1 MMNETLQTDNIS
13 NENGIPVLRIPR
25 VGRSISLNLFGEVT
39 QNKKNLADY
48 FIVPPF
54 SILNASSKEWQQ
66 RKKLW
71 VHRINDK
78 AQMRQNTLRNT
89 TSKTTTERLGY
100 DLGKQFMGIKGDT
113 TSILDP
119 VLSEVLLHWFSEE
132 NHNVFDPFAGDA
144 VFGFVSAYKN
154 RLFEGIEL
162 RQEQVNF
169 NQTLIDELNTGAK
182 YICDDALNIKSHFE
196 KESKDFMFTCPPYAD
211 LEVYS
216 DLENDL
222 STMTYE
228 QFFETIEKVLID
240 CYSILKENRFACIVI
255 GEVRHKTTGCYIGLV
270 PKIIGIMERAGF
282 NYYNEIILQTPVGNL
297 MMRAGRYMN
306 QNRKVGK
313 QHQNVLVFYKGN
325 PKNISKHFNKLKDGS
340 ENME

>member
-1 MMNETLQTDNIS
+1 MVSWGLETTNLSTENKINKYNKMMNKS
-13 NENGIPVLRIPR
+13 ENPKLTIPR

-39 QNKKNLADY
+39 QDKKNLSDY

-78 AQMRQNTLRNT
+78 AQARSNVLRNY
-89 TSKTTTERLGY
+89 TEAGV
-100 DLGKQFMGIKGDT
+100 KFMGIKGDT

-144 VFGFVSAYKN
+144 VFGFVSAYKD

-162 RQEQVNF
+162 RQEQVDF

-182 YICDDALNIKSHFE
+182 YICDDALNIKKHFE
-196 KESKDFMFTCPPYAD
+196 NE
-211 LEVYS
+211 
-216 DLENDL
+216 L

-240 CYSILKENRFACIVI
+240 CDSILKDNRFACIVI

-340 ENME
+340 

>member
-1 MMNETLQTDNIS
+1 MKNKNLWGEEIS
-13 NENGIPVLRIPR
+13 D
-25 VGRSISLNLFGEVT
+25 
-39 QNKKNLADY
+39 KKNLADY
-48 FIVPPF
+48 FIIPPF
-54 SILNASSKEWQQ
+54 SILNASSKKWQQ
-66 RKKLW
+66 RKKIW
-71 VHRINDK
+71 MHRINDK
-78 AQMRQNTLRNT
+78 AQARSNKLRVCGDIFAGH
-89 TSKTTTERLGY
+89 SY
-100 DLGKQFMGIKGDT
+100 DQAVKFMSIKGDT

-144 VFGFVSAYKN
+144 VFGYVSAYKN

-162 RQEQVNF
+162 RQEQVKF
-169 NQTLIDELNTGAK
+169 NQTLIDELNTNSK
-182 YICDDALNIKSHFE
+182 YICDDALNIKNHFE
-196 KESKDFMFTCPPYAD
+196 NESKDFMFTCPPYAD

-240 CYSILKENRFACIVI
+240 CYSILKYNRFACIVI
-255 GEVRHKTTGCYIGLV
+255 GEVRNRTTGCYIGLV
-270 PKIIGIMERAGF
+270 PNIIGIMERAGF
-282 NYYNEIILQTPVGNL
+282 YYYNEIILQTPIGNL
-297 MMRAGRYMN
+297 QMRAGTYMN

-325 PKNISKHFNKLKDGS
+325 PKNISKHFNKLKYGS

>member
-1 MMNETLQTDNIS
+1 MNNAEKPQLT
-13 NENGIPVLRIPR
+13 IPR
-25 VGRSISLNLFGEVT
+25 VGRSISLNLFGEVP
-39 QNKKNLADY
+39 QDKKNLADY

-78 AQMRQNTLRNT
+78 AQARSNKLTVQK
-89 TSKTTTERLGY
+89 SKGCPSLQKAI
-100 DLGKQFMGIKGDT
+100 DFMAIKGDT

-132 NHNVFDPFAGDA
+132 QHNVFDPFAGDA
-144 VFGFVSAYKN
+144 VFGFVSAYKERN
-154 RLFEGIEL
+154 FEGIEL

-182 YICDDALNIKSHFE
+182 YICDDALNITKHFE

-228 QFFETIEKVLID
+228 KFFETIEKVLID
-240 CYSILKENRFACIVI
+240 CYSILKENRFACVVI
-255 GEVRHKTTGCYIGLV
+255 GEVRHKITGCYIGLV

-282 NYYNEIILQTPVGNL
+282 NYYNEMILQTPVGNL

-306 QNRKVGK
+306 QTRKVGK
-313 QHQNVLVFYKGN
+313 QHQNVLIFYKGN
-325 PKNISKHFNKLKDGS
+325 PRNISKHFNKLKYVDTI
-340 ENME
+340 

>member
-1 MMNETLQTDNIS
+1 MINNA
-13 NENGIPVLRIPR
+13 ENPQLTIPR

-39 QNKKNLADY
+39 QDKKNLADY

-54 SILNASSKEWQQ
+54 SILNASSKEWQK

-71 VHRINDK
+71 AHRINDK
-78 AQMRQNTLRNT
+78 AQARSNVLRNW
-89 TSKTTTERLGY
+89 SGV
-100 DLGKQFMGIKGDT
+100 GVQFMSIKGDT

-132 NHNVFDPFAGDA
+132 NHNVFDPFAGDS

-182 YICDDALNIKSHFE
+182 YICDDALNITKHFE

-216 DLENDL
+216 NLENDL

-240 CYSILKENRFACIVI
+240 CFSILKENRFACIVI

>member
-1 MMNETLQTDNIS
+1 MNKD
-13 NENGIPVLRIPR
+13 
-25 VGRSISLNLFGEVT
+25 LFGE
-39 QNKKNLADY
+39 KIIDRKSLSDW

-54 SILNASSKEWQQ
+54 SILNSSTKEWQQ
-66 RKKLW
+66 KKKKW
-71 VHRINDK
+71 MIIINDK

-119 VLSEVLLHWFSEE
+119 VLSEILLHWFSEE
-132 NHNVFDPFAGDA
+132 KHNVFDPFAGDA
-144 VFGFVSAYKN
+144 VFGFVAAYKN

-162 RQEQVNF
+162 RKEQVDF
-169 NQTLIDELNTGAK
+169 NQTLIDGLKTGAK
-182 YICDDALNIKSHFE
+182 YICDDAFNIKRHFQ

-216 DLENDL
+216 DLKNDL

-240 CYSILKENRFACIVI
+240 CYSILKENRFACVVI
-255 GEVRHKTTGCYIGLV
+255 GEVRHKMTGCYIGLV

-282 NYYNEIILQTPVGNL
+282 KYYNEIILQTPIGNL

-313 QHQNVLVFYKGN
+313 QHQNILVFYKGN
-325 PKNISKHFNKLKDGS
+325 PKDIKKHFKKLKDDS
-340 ENME
+340 EDVE

>member
-1 MMNETLQTDNIS
+1 MIDKSTEHQESTNPPLLIAS
-13 NENGIPVLRIPR
+13 
-25 VGRSISLNLFGEVT
+25 VGRSINVNLFGEHIT
-39 QNKKNLADY
+39 DKKNLADT

-54 SILNASSKEWQQ
+54 SILNSSSKVWQQ
-66 RKKLW
+66 RKKIW

-78 AQMRQNTLRNT
+78 AQARSNKLRNYT
-89 TSKTTTERLGY
+89 DVGV
-100 DLGKQFMGIKGDT
+100 QFMSIKGDT

-119 VLSEVLLHWFSEE
+119 VLSEVILHWFTEE
-132 NHNVFDPFAGDA
+132 KHKVFDPFAGDA
-144 VFGFVSAYKN
+144 VFGFCSAYKGRN
-154 RLFEGIEL
+154 FEGIEL
-162 RQEQVNF
+162 RKEQVNF
-169 NQTLIDELNTGAK
+169 NQTLIDELNTDSK
-182 YICDDALNIKSHFE
+182 YYCDDALNILSYFE
-196 KESKDFMFTCPPYAD
+196 KESKDFMFSCPPYAD

-228 QFFETIEKVLID
+228 QFFKTIEKVLID
-240 CYSILKENRFACIVI
+240 CFSILKENRFACIVI

>member
-1 MMNETLQTDNIS
+1 MNETLHTDTLS
-13 NENGIPVLRIPR
+13 NENEAPVCVLPR
-25 VGRSISLNLFGEVT
+25 VGRSISLNLFGEIIPD
-39 QNKKNLADY
+39 KKNLADY
-48 FIVPPF
+48 FIIPPF
-54 SILNASSKEWQQ
+54 SILNSSSEKWQQ

-78 AQMRQNTLRNT
+78 AQARSNKLNVY
-89 TSKTTTERLGY
+89 KGNY
-100 DLGKQFMGIKGDT
+100 DETNVNFQKAVSFMNIKGDT

-132 NHNVFDPFAGDA
+132 NHKVFDPFAGDA

-169 NQTLIDELNTGAK
+169 NQTLINELNTGSK
-182 YICDDALNIKSHFE
+182 YICDDALNVSNHFE

-211 LEVYS
+211 LEIYS
-216 DLENDL
+216 NLESDL

-228 QFFETIEKVLID
+228 QFFETIEKILID
-240 CYSILKENRFACIVI
+240 CYSILKENKFACIVI
-255 GEVRHKTTGCYIGLV
+255 GEVRHKDTGCYIGLV

-306 QNRKVGK
+306 QNRKIGK

-325 PKNISKHFNKLKDGS
+325 PKNIGKHFNKLKDA
-340 ENME
+340 

>member
-1 MMNETLQTDNIS
+1 MNNA
-13 NENGIPVLRIPR
+13 ENPQLTIPR
-25 VGRSISLNLFGEVT
+25 VGRSISFNLFGEVI
-39 QNKKNLADY
+39 QDKKNLCDY

-54 SILNASSKEWQQ
+54 SILNSSSKEWQQ

-78 AQMRQNTLRNT
+78 AQARKNKLRNY
-89 TSKTTTERLGY
+89 TEVGVE
-100 DLGKQFMGIKGDT
+100 FMAIKGDT

-119 VLSEVLLHWFSEE
+119 VLSEVLLHWFTEE
-132 NHNVFDPFAGDA
+132 KHICFDPFAGDA
-144 VFGFVSAYKN
+144 VFGFCSAFKG
-154 RLFEGIEL
+154 RFFEGIEL
-162 RQEQVNF
+162 RKEQVDF
-169 NQTLIDELNTGAK
+169 NQTLIDELNTGSK
-182 YICDDALNIKSHFE
+182 YYCDDALNILNYFE

-222 STMTYE
+222 SNMTYE
-228 QFFETIEKVLID
+228 KFFETIEKVFFD
-240 CYSILKENRFACIVI
+240 CYKVLKNERFAAVVI

-270 PKIIGIMERAGF
+270 PKIIDIMERAGF
-282 NYYNEIILQTPVGNL
+282 LYYNEMILQTPVGNL

-306 QNRKVGK
+306 QNRKIGK
-313 QHQNVLVFYKGN
+313 QHQNVLIFYKGN
-325 PKNISKHFNKLKDGS
+325 PKNISKHFNKIKDGS

>member
-1 MMNETLQTDNIS
+1 MNELAEKPTLPIH
-13 NENGIPVLRIPR
+13 G

-39 QNKKNLADY
+39 QDKKNLCDY

-54 SILNASSKEWQQ
+54 SILNSSSKEWQQ

-78 AQMRQNTLRNT
+78 AQARKNKLRNY
-89 TSKTTTERLGY
+89 TEVGVE
-100 DLGKQFMGIKGDT
+100 FMAIKGDT
-113 TSILDP
+113 TSVLDP
-119 VLSEVLLHWFSEE
+119 VLCEVLLHWFTEE
-132 NHNVFDPFAGDA
+132 THHCFDPFAGDA
-144 VFGFVSAYKN
+144 VFGFCSAFKG
-154 RLFEGIEL
+154 RFFEGIEL
-162 RQEQVNF
+162 RQEQVEF
-169 NQTLIDELNTGAK
+169 NQKLIDELNTGAK
-182 YICDDALNIKSHFE
+182 YHCDDALNILNYFE

-222 STMTYE
+222 SNMTYE
-228 QFFETIEKVLID
+228 QFFETIEKVFFD
-240 CYSILKENRFACIVI
+240 CYKVLKNERFAAVVI

-270 PKIIGIMERAGF
+270 PKIIDIMERAGF
-282 NYYNEIILQTPVGNL
+282 LYYNDMILQTPVGNL

-306 QNRKVGK
+306 QNRKIGK
-313 QHQNVLVFYKGN
+313 QHQNVLIFYKGN
-325 PKNISKHFNKLKDGS
+325 PKNISKHFNKIKDGS